1 MPIATK
7 SGAIWDLNVNIRS
20 NSPISRLISL
30 NHPIGVQLPFST
42 ARTQIVCLS
51 ADCDLVLRGGDYYDI
66 VMDDRSDG
74 SPLPGLWSVDECEL
88 EDWNDCGT
96 RSGGLCDKMAPR
108 QFNVPVLGGL
118 LFPFCCIR
126 IRLVHL
132 PPLFAT

>member
-1 MPIATK
+1 M
-7 SGAIWDLNVNIRS
+7 
-20 NSPISRLISL
+20 
-30 NHPIGVQLPFST
+30 
-42 ARTQIVCLS
+42 QIDVTLS